1 MFILGGACSEVFG
14 NIREMDLCDLHEYG
28 KALPESFRANPSYSK
43 QAVNYREA
51 IPVSTD
57 TKGLPQIEFERA
69 NLAAVEDP
77 TPQAKPW
84 PPALTGEL
92 DKAGTLYPNLVA
104 TTQETPPEAPLH
116 YEKPWPAPYQVSNV
130 NPYPQSFLSN
140 LSPALDI
147 KIPPATGDQTNWL
160 GLAAP
165 DNAQQS
171 MEGEHGFNTNKLIPE
186 WQYPIEQSQSNAG
199 NTGITIPPSFMAPQF
214 EQGNLWFPKVQEQ
227 EQRLATYVYQRPHD
241 KDDICKQWQGR
252 VFDLNKRDS
261 RPVPPSEGLGYTNT
275 HANCQCYWSEQATTR
290 KPVDKVSKPEKEDI
304 QSVNRLIGQKS
315 RHGTLHRVFPDGHL
329 SKRTMHSNPLHEA
342 ILGLREQ
349 FGWLSP
355 EYLQNAGSYA
365 QRTGGRILLVKAS
378 EATITDHR
386 TEGEPYRRRL
396 AEDEMSKMA
405 RTAVGKDMDIN
416 HLPEFRTNT
425 TDIIDSEYDEKT
437 GAIQMMIHESDP
449 EILNA
454 IQNDTIGAVSINGG
468 PPRTQDI
475 GPCEDHC
482 TDNCE
487 LCSIPRGVVLGESD
501 NIALTYVVTDPR
513 GFLYKGQLI
522 PWANP
527 GVKTT
532 QIEML

>member
-28 KALPESFRANPSYSK
+28 KALPESFRANPSFSK

-51 IPVSTD
+51 IPVTTD
-57 TKGLPQIEFERA
+57 TKGLPAEEFERA
-69 NLAAVEDP
+69 NLASVEDP
-77 TPQAKPW
+77 TPHAKPW

-92 DKAGTLYPNLVA
+92 DLAGNLYPNLDA
-104 TTQETPPEAPLH
+104 TTQTTPPEAPIH
-116 YEKPWPAPYQVSNV
+116 YDSPWPAPYQVSNV
-130 NPYPQSFLSN
+130 NPYPQSFESN
-140 LSPALDI
+140 LTPTYDI
-147 KIPPATGDQTNWL
+147 KISPDTDDPTNWL

-165 DNAQQS
+165 APAQPS
-171 MEGEHGFNTNKLIPE
+171 MEGEEGFNVAKLTPE

-199 NTGITIPPSFMAPQF
+199 NTGINIPPSFMAPQF
-214 EQGNLWFPKVQEQ
+214 QEQ
-227 EQRLATYVYQRPHD
+227 ALASEQRLATYVYQRPHD
-241 KDDICKQWQGR
+241 TDDVCKQWQGR
-252 VFDLNKRDS
+252 VFDLNNRGS

-275 HANCQCYWSEQATTR
+275 HPNCQCYWLEQATTG
-290 KPVDKVSKPEKEDI
+290 KPVDKISKLEKENI

-315 RHGTLHRVFPDGHL
+315 RYGTLHNIFPDGHL
-329 SKRTMHSNPLHEA
+329 SQRTMYRNPLHEA

-355 EYLQNAGSYA
+355 EYLQNAGNYA
-365 QRTGGRILLVKAS
+365 KRTGGRILLVKAS

-416 HLPEFRTNT
+416 HLPEYRTQT
-425 TDIIDSEYDEKT
+425 TDIIDSEYDENSGT
-437 GAIQMMIHESDP
+437 IQMMIHESDP

-454 IQNDTIGAVSINGG
+454 IQNDVIGAVSINGG

-482 TDNCE
+482 TTDCE
-487 LCSIPRGVVLGESD
+487 ICSIPRGVVLGESD
-501 NIALTYVVTDPR
+501 NIALTYVVTDPN
-513 GFLYKGQLI
+513 GFMFKGQLI
-522 PWANP
+522 PPANP

-532 QIEML
+532 AIEML

>member
-1 MFILGGACSEVFG
+1 
-14 NIREMDLCDLHEYG
+14 MDLCDLHEFG
-28 KALPESFRANPSYSK
+28 KALPESFRANPSFSK

-57 TKGLPQIEFERA
+57 TRGLPEEEFERA

-84 PPALTGEL
+84 PPSLTGEL
-92 DKAGTLYPNLVA
+92 DNLGSFYPNLDA
-104 TTQETPPEAPLH
+104 TTQTTPPESPIH
-116 YEKPWPAPYQVSNV
+116 YEQPWPAQWQVPNV
-130 NPYPQSFLSN
+130 NPYPESFESN
-140 LSPALDI
+140 LTPTFDI
-147 KIPPATGDQTNWL
+147 KIPPAENDQTNWL
-160 GLAAP
+160 GTSAP
-165 DNAQQS
+165 APAQPS

-186 WQYPIEQSQSNAG
+186 WQYDIEDSQMNAPMPQ
-199 NTGITIPPSFMAPQF
+199 IAILPSFKAPQF
-214 EQGNLWFPKVQEQ
+214 EQGNDWVPTSGEPNTQEQ
-227 EQRLATYVYQRPHD
+227 ALASEQRLATYVYQRPHD

-252 VFDLNKRDS
+252 VFDLNREGA
-261 RPVPPSEGLGYTNT
+261 RPVPPSENLGYTNT
-275 HANCQCYWSEQATTR
+275 HPNCQCYWLEQATTI
-290 KPVDKVSKPEKEDI
+290 KPVDKISKREKKDI
-304 QSVNRLIGQKS
+304 QSINRLIGQKS
-315 RHGTLHRVFPDGHL
+315 RYGTLHRIFPDGHL
-329 SKRTMHSNPLHEA
+329 SQRTMYRNPIHEA

-355 EYLQNAGSYA
+355 EYLQNAGNYA
-365 QRTGGRILLVKAS
+365 KRAGGRILLVKAS

-396 AEDEMSKMA
+396 TEDEMMRTA
-405 RTAVGKDMDIN
+405 RTATGKDMDIN
-416 HLPEFRTNT
+416 HIPEFRTDS
-425 TDIIDSEYDEKT
+425 TDIIDSEYDDKSAT
-437 GAIQMMIHESDP
+437 IQMLIHESDP

-454 IQNDTIGAVSINGG
+454 IENETISAVSINGG

-482 TDNCE
+482 EADCE

-513 GFLYKGQLI
+513 GFFYKGQLI
-522 PWANP
+522 PPANP

-532 QIEML
+532 AIEML

>member
-1 MFILGGACSEVFG
+1 
-14 NIREMDLCDLHEYG
+14 MDLCDLHEYG

-51 IPVSTD
+51 IPVTTD
-57 TKGLPQIEFERA
+57 TRGLPEEEFERA
-69 NLAAVEDP
+69 NLASVEDP
-77 TPQAKPW
+77 TPLAKPW

-92 DKAGTLYPNLVA
+92 DLAGNLYPNLDA
-104 TTQETPPEAPLH
+104 TTQTTPPEAPIH
-116 YEKPWPAPYQVSNV
+116 YDLPWQAPYQVSNV

-147 KIPPATGDQTNWL
+147 KIHPDTDDPTNWL
-160 GLAAP
+160 GTSAP
-165 DNAQQS
+165 APAQPS

-186 WQYPIEQSQSNAG
+186 WQYDVETSQSNAG

-214 EQGNLWFPKVQEQ
+214 QEQ
-227 EQRLATYVYQRPHD
+227 TLVEEPRLATYVYQRPHV
-241 KDDICKQWQGR
+241 KDDVCKQWQGR
-252 VFDLNKRDS
+252 VFDLNKRGA
-261 RPVPPSEGLGYTNT
+261 RPVPPSEGLGYSNT
-275 HANCQCYWSEQATTR
+275 HPNCQCYWLEQASTG
-290 KPVDKVSKPEKEDI
+290 KPVDKISKGEKKNI
-304 QSVNRLIGQKS
+304 QSINRLIGQKS
-315 RHGTLHRVFPDGHL
+315 RHGTLHRIFPDGHL
-329 SKRTMHSNPLHEA
+329 SQRTMYRNPLHEA

-355 EYLQNAGSYA
+355 DYLQNAGNYA

-378 EATITDHR
+378 EATVTDHR
-386 TEGEPYRRRL
+386 TEGEPYRRKL

-416 HLPEFRTNT
+416 HIPELRTET

-437 GAIQMMIHESDP
+437 GTIQMMIHESDP

-454 IQNDTIGAVSINGG
+454 IQNQSIVAVSINGG

-482 TDNCE
+482 TENCE

-522 PWANP
+522 PPANP

-532 QIEML
+532 AIEML